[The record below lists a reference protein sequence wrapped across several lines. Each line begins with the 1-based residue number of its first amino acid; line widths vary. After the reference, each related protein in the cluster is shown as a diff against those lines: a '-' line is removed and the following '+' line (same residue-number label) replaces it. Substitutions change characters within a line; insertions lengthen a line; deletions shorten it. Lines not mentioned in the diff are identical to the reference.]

1 MSEITV
7 RDGVLQYRRPGTRW
21 LSSGW
26 RGGYHTDPSVYNVS
40 VPEEWE
46 HVDLDAY
53 GKRRRERAGFDT
65 GGPTLFTG
73 VELRHARGAR
83 CGPVEAVTT
92 AGISNPAT
100 LPMDP
105 PAASPSSCET
115 NTEFRPGT
123 VNVVLTTSQPL
134 TDGALATLLGAVVEA
149 KTATLLAVAG
159 VTGTT
164 TDAVVVGCEGRSP
177 SGRAEQRSA
186 SSRPRADNSDRDGD
200 KRPFAGSATTVGAAA
215 RACVRES
222 VRASL
227 SSRYA
232 ETPPPPEETEHG
244 VTTTRRATVF
254 DV

>member
-7 RDGVLQYRRPGTRW
+7 NDGVLQYQRPGTRW

-26 RGGYHTDPSVYNVS
+26 RGGYCTNPAVYNVS

-53 GKRRRERAGFDT
+53 GKRRRERAGFDIP
-65 GGPTLFTG
+65 GPTLFTG
-73 VELRHARGAR
+73 VELQHARGAR

-105 PAASPSSCET
+105 DRTAPAPAKTPA
-115 NTEFRPGT
+115 EFHPGT
-123 VNVVLTTSQPL
+123 INIVLTTSEPL
-134 TDGALATLLGAVVEA
+134 TDGALTTLLGTVVEA
-149 KTATLLAVAG
+149 KTATLLAKADI
-159 VTGTT
+159 TGTT
-164 TDAVVVGCEGRSP
+164 TDAVVVGC
-177 SGRAEQRSA
+177 
-186 SSRPRADNSDRDGD
+186 DRGD
-200 KRPFAGSATTVGAAA
+200 DKQPFAGSATTVGATA

-232 ETPPPPEETEHG
+232 ETPPPEETEYG
-244 VTTTRRATVF
+244 ATTTRRATVF
-254 DV
+254 EI

>member
-7 RDGVLQYRRPGTRW
+7 NDGVLQYRRPDTRW
-21 LSSGW
+21 LSTGR
-26 RGGYHTDPSVYNVS
+26 RGGYRADPAVYNVS
-40 VPEEWE
+40 VPEGWE

-65 GGPTLFTG
+65 VGPTLFTG

-83 CGPVEAVTT
+83 CGPVKAVTT
-92 AGISNPAT
+92 AGLSNPAT

-105 PAASPSSCET
+105 QPSMSSSAAT
-115 NTEFRPGT
+115 NTEPPLGT
-123 VNVVLTTSQPL
+123 VNIVLTTSLPL
-134 TDGALATLLGAVVEA
+134 TDGALATLLGTVVEA

-164 TDAVVVGCEGRSP
+164 SDAVVVGCE
-177 SGRAEQRSA
+177 AQCA
-186 SSRPRADNSDRDGD
+186 SSNPTDE
-200 KRPFAGSATTVGAAA
+200 KRHFAGSATSVGSAA

-222 VRASL
+222 VCASL
-227 SSRYA
+227 ASRYPEMPPSA
-232 ETPPPPEETEHG
+232 EEAEYG
-244 VTTTRRATVF
+244 VTTTQRATVF